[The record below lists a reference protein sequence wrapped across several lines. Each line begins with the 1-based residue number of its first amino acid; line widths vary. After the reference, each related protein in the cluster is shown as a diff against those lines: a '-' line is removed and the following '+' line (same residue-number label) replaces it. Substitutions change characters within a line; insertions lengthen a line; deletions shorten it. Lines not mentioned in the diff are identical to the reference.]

1 MYSKYNIY
9 LRDFPRNSFL
19 TIYNLF
25 SQKAICIQNNVFELG
40 VDRTLENKL
49 KSIGMIVEDCDLEY
63 RNVLKYYNEV
73 SNSKDELNIMLL
85 LTQRCN
91 CKCIYCYEE
100 GSIMD
105 GTDLENIDDIYYF
118 LLEYVKEYG
127 YKKINIVFYG
137 GEPLL
142 NKKKIDILSEKLFK
156 KYGNNYCFDIVT
168 NGTLIELNDILL
180 WKEYGLRR
188 VKITVDGDE
197 ESHNCRRP
205 LKNGANAYQIILDK
219 MERISSIV
227 DVLINVVVD
236 ETFYG
241 IESMVDEFLDK
252 NIKAKFSI
260 SIREPDVY
268 DYNVKTRIIMH
279 YSKILADKGVYQFSK
294 MGGNHGVICAGK
306 RQNSF
311 VIDTRRNVYYCNGNF
326 NYKMPL
332 SIKNMLKQEYII
344 TDNCK
349 NCKYLPIC
357 YGECRFNPK
366 CQKEY
371 YDIVVDELL
380 KTYLK
385 EKKNI
390 Y

>member
-100 GSIMD
+100 SSIMD

-142 NKKKIDILSEKLFK
+142 NKKKID
-156 KYGNNYCFDIVT
+156 N
-168 NGTLIELNDILL
+168 
-180 WKEYGLRR
+180 
-188 VKITVDGDE
+188 
-197 ESHNCRRP
+197 
-205 LKNGANAYQIILDK
+205 
-219 MERISSIV
+219 
-227 DVLINVVVD
+227 
-236 ETFYG
+236 
-241 IESMVDEFLDK
+241 
-252 NIKAKFSI
+252 
-260 SIREPDVY
+260 
-268 DYNVKTRIIMH
+268 
-279 YSKILADKGVYQFSK
+279 
-294 MGGNHGVICAGK
+294 
-306 RQNSF
+306 
-311 VIDTRRNVYYCNGNF
+311 
-326 NYKMPL
+326 
-332 SIKNMLKQEYII
+332 
-344 TDNCK
+344 
-349 NCKYLPIC
+349 
-357 YGECRFNPK
+357 
-366 CQKEY
+366 
-371 YDIVVDELL
+371 
-380 KTYLK
+380 
-385 EKKNI
+385 
-390 Y
+390 

>member
-1 MYSKYNIY
+1 M
-9 LRDFPRNSFL
+9 
-19 TIYNLF
+19 
-25 SQKAICIQNNVFELG
+25 
-40 VDRTLENKL
+40 
-49 KSIGMIVEDCDLEY
+49 
-63 RNVLKYYNEV
+63 LKYYNEV

-100 GSIMD
+100 SSIMD

-241 IESMVDEFLDK
+241 IESMVD
-252 NIKAKFSI
+252 
-260 SIREPDVY
+260 
-268 DYNVKTRIIMH
+268 
-279 YSKILADKGVYQFSK
+279 SKILADKGVYQFSK